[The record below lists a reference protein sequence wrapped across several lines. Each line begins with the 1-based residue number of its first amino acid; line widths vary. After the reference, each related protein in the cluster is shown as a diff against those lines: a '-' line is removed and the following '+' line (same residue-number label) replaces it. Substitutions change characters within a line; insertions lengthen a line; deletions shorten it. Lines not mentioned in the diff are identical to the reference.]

1 MSGRR
6 PEDATL
12 VTEEIGPAGPEPRV
26 LVVVGR
32 SALSAHPLPDRGSLV
47 LGRSRAAD
55 VVIDDRSVSRRHAR
69 LTLDGRRVAIADLDS
84 ANGTRIGHRPVGGE
98 EVEVAAGE
106 PFHLGA
112 VTLVID
118 GAIDATSRTA
128 AVSPAPDTMAEL
140 EAMAARLAA
149 GSVSVLI
156 QGETGV
162 GKERMAER
170 IHRMSARASGP
181 FVRLNCA
188 AIAESLLESELFG
201 HERGA
206 FTGAHAA
213 KLGLLELAAGGTLF
227 FDEIGELPLA
237 LQVKLLRAVEERAVR
252 RVGGVE
258 ARPVDVR
265 YVSASNREL
274 EAEVEAGRFRRDLYY
289 RLAGATLFI
298 PPLRQRRGEIRP
310 LAGRFVAEA
319 SEALGRASVSL
330 SEDACAWLLEHAWPG
345 NVRELRSACERAVL
359 LCDESALRRD
369 HFLAAAG
376 PRAGAFA
383 AAAGATGGAP
393 SPSDVASESPPADPP
408 DPPDRPADGEPDSL
422 RDAARREVEAVERRR
437 IVAALEQA
445 GGNQTR
451 AAELLGISRRTLV
464 NRLGAY
470 DLPRPRK
477 PK

>member
-69 LTLDGRRVAIADLDS
+69 LTLDGRRVAIADLGS
-84 ANGTRIGHRPVGGE
+84 ANGTRIGHRPVGDQAM
-98 EVEVAAGE
+98 EVAAGE

-118 GAIDATSRTA
+118 GAIDATARTA
-128 AVSPAPDTMAEL
+128 AISPAPDTMAEL
-140 EAMAARLAA
+140 ESMAARLAA

-170 IHRMSARASGP
+170 IHRMSGRASGP

-227 FDEIGELPLA
+227 FDEIGELPLG

-298 PPLRQRRGEIRP
+298 PPLRERRGEIRP
-310 LAGRFVAEA
+310 LAERFVVEA
-319 SEALGRASVSL
+319 SDALGRARVAL
-330 SEDACAWLLEHAWPG
+330 SEDACAWLLEHGWPG
-345 NVRELRSACERAVL
+345 NVRELRSSCERAVL
-359 LCDESALRRD
+359 LCDEGALRRD

-376 PRAGAFA
+376 PRTGAAVAPVPVANPGAAPDESSREAPGDVHDEAIDRAG
-383 AAAGATGGAP
+383 
-393 SPSDVASESPPADPP
+393 
-408 DPPDRPADGEPDSL
+408 DSL

-451 AAELLGISRRTLV
+451 AAEILGISRRTLV
-464 NRLGAY
+464 HRLGAY

-477 PK
+477 QK

>member
-12 VTEEIGPAGPEPRV
+12 VTEEIAPGGPEPRV

-32 SALSAHPLPDRGSLV
+32 SALSAHALPDRGSLV

-69 LTLDGRRVAIADLDS
+69 LTLDGRRIAIADLDS
-84 ANGTRIGHRPVGGE
+84 ANGTRIGHRPVGGD
-98 EVEVAAGE
+98 EVVVTAGE

-118 GAIDATSRTA
+118 GASDATARTA

-140 EAMAARLAA
+140 ESMAARLAA

-227 FDEIGELPLA
+227 FDEIGELPLG

-258 ARPVDVR
+258 SRPVDVR
-265 YVSASNREL
+265 YVSASNRDL

-298 PPLRQRRGEIRP
+298 PPLRERRGEILP

-319 SEALGRASVSL
+319 SEALGRASVDL
-330 SEDACAWLLEHAWPG
+330 SEDARAWLLEHPWPG

-359 LCDESALRRD
+359 LCDEGPLRRD

-376 PRAGAFA
+376 PRAGAA
-383 AAAGATGGAP
+383 AASATVGAASDH
-393 SPSDVASESPPADPP
+393 SPDQSLDHSVDHPP
-408 DPPDRPADGEPDSL
+408 DGEPDSL

-464 NRLGAY
+464 NRLAVYG
-470 DLPRPRK
+470 LPRPRK
-477 PK
+477 PR